1 MSRGLSE
8 RRSCAL
14 VQISRSSNRYIP
26 GREND
31 EQLTTEI
38 RQIASEHRCYGYRRV
53 WALLRRKRLINH
65 KRLYRLWKS
74 AGLCLPRRR
83 RKPAPKG
90 DRSPM
95 TALYPNHVW
104 TYDFMEDRTANHR
117 KIRILNVVRS
127 EFTRICLT
135 CEVARRFD
143 AKAVIAVLEELFARN
158 GTPEYLRS
166 DNGPE
171 FIAKGLK
178 SWLVSRN
185 VRPHYIAP
193 GSPWQNAFVESFNG
207 KLREECLNLEV
218 FASLLEAQVIIGS
231 WRVHYNETP
240 ASPEPQVQNT
250 LRIPRNLSARSR
262 CHSQQGAR
270 SPLGEKPVTAEMP
283 TPDVPVEHSPGF
295 SGVNVRY

>member
-31 EQLTTEI
+31 EQLTSEI
-38 RQIASEHRCYGYRRV
+38 KQIASEHRCYGYRRV
-53 WALLRRKRLINH
+53 WALLRRKKRLINH
-65 KRLYRLWKS
+65 KRVYRLWKS
-74 AGLCLPRRR
+74 AGLCLPRKR

-90 DRSPM
+90 GQVPM

-117 KIRILNVVRS
+117 KIRILNVVD

-135 CEVARRFD
+135 CEVARRFN

-178 SWLVSRN
+178 SWLVSRD

-193 GSPWQNAFVESFNG
+193 GSPWQNAYVESFNG

-231 WRVHYNETP
+231 WRIHYNETRP
-240 ASPEPQVQNT
+240 HQSLGYKTPCEFLEAYRQGVDAIHNKERKASSE
-250 LRIPRNLSARSR
+250 
-262 CHSQQGAR
+262 
-270 SPLGEKPVTAEMP
+270 EKSVIAEMP
-283 TPDVPVEHSPGF
+283 TTEVPVET
-295 SGVNVRY
+295 